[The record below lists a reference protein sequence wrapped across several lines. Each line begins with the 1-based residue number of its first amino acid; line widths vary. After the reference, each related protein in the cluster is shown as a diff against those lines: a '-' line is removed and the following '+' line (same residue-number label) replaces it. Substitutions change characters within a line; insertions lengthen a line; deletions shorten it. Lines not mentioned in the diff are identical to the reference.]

1 MRLRIILGYPL
12 SSYSDISFSVHAVI
26 SYASPTSPS
35 CPNCFVARKRKLIEN
50 LDRILTYTNT
60 VDLQAFTSQA
70 SVKEGATRS
79 FSNKGQSPVTQ
90 EQEADVEL
98 SLLGGRV
105 LDWKANEATVL
116 RFWGSRFTA
125 ALLVP

>member
-1 MRLRIILGYPL
+1 MPPLPAPAVPTVLLLG
-12 SSYSDISFSVHAVI
+12 
-26 SYASPTSPS
+26 
-35 CPNCFVARKRKLIEN
+35 NEKLIEN

-60 VDLQAFTSQA
+60 VDLQAFASQA

-98 SLLGGRV
+98 SLLGGR
-105 LDWKANEATVL
+105 
-116 RFWGSRFTA
+116 FWIGKQTK
-125 ALLVP
+125 LLC

>member
-1 MRLRIILGYPL
+1 M
-12 SSYSDISFSVHAVI
+12 I

-35 CPNCFVARKRKLIEN
+35 CPNWFVARKRKLIEN
-50 LDRILTYTNT
+50 LDRILTFTNT
-60 VDLQAFTSQA
+60 VNLQAAFTSQA